1 MAETYKSQGTTIAN
15 TTATTIYTAPSA
27 PGTYALV
34 NSINIANASTTGS
47 NVVSV
52 EILKSGTTPYYL
64 INGAQI
70 PVGTSLQ
77 LLDSTLVL
85 QNTDTLR
92 LTSGY
97 AFGIHSVVSVL
108 EIT

>member
-1 MAETYKSQGTTIAN
+1 MAETYKSYGTSVAGITP
-15 TTATTIYTAPSA
+15 TTIYTAPSA
-27 PGTYALV
+27 AGTYALV
-34 NSINIANASTTGS
+34 NSINIANASTTGG
-47 NVVSV
+47 NLVSV
-52 EILKSGTTPYYL
+52 EVLKSGTTPYYL
-64 INGAQI
+64 INSAQL

-85 QNTDTLR
+85 QNSDTLR

-97 AFGIHSVVSVL
+97 TFGVHSVVSVL